1 MLTKFIKISAVA
13 ALITG
18 LAACSKVTHENYQM
32 LSVGM
37 DKAEVEGIIG
47 APSSCSETLG
57 AESCLWGNEE
67 GKNITVK
74 FIGGKTIL
82 FNQNGLDE

>member
-1 MLTKFIKISAVA
+1 MLTKFIKPVSIA
-13 ALITG
+13 AMVIG
-18 LAACSKVTHENYQM
+18 LVACSKVTHENYQM

-57 AESCLWGNEE
+57 AESCLWGKEE
-67 GKNITVK
+67 GKNISVK